1 MIRLLF
7 VVLLLP
13 VSLVPGMVFGQ
24 SISNKGKLFIIGG
37 RHKPASLLKQMV
49 REAGFKDTDYI
60 MILPMSSGYPDKAI
74 AYEMRKSMSEI
85 ELNPALGLI
94 LRIN

>member
-1 MIRLLF
+1 
-7 VVLLLP
+7 
-13 VSLVPGMVFGQ
+13 MVFGQ

-37 RHKPASLLKQMV
+37 GHKPASLLKQTV

-74 AYEMRKSMSEI
+74 ADASRCQKL